1 MFLCRLILDTLCCG
15 LGLSAGAEGAFVS
28 YLAAAGAGGGFD
40 QFVADPEPQQF
51 AVDVDITAGAG
62 VMAADANLLP
72 GHAHHAVGAHPA
84 ADPVCAAAVSLA
96 ASRHADQRHRGLGCD
111 ESLGRGGHVQGL
123 VWPRGV
129 VIVHPLVKSLLGR
142 LQVLE
147 WGCVTEEL
155 SAQTAVESL
164 NFARRRRRPGLG
176 QQMLDPI
183 LATDRIEKHLDGGGQ
198 NRPVNTLPLS
208 VKICSGAP

>member
-1 MFLCRLILDTLCCG
+1 LTFLCRLILDTLCCG

-62 VMAADANLLP
+62 VMAADADLLP

-96 ASRHADQRHRGLGCD
+96 ARGMLTNGIED
-111 ESLGRGGHVQGL
+111 WAVVNR
-123 VWPRGV
+123 WRGV
-129 VIVHPLVKSLLGR
+129 AMSRDWWGR
-142 LQVLE
+142 AVL
-147 WGCVTEEL
+147 
-155 SAQTAVESL
+155 
-164 NFARRRRRPGLG
+164 
-176 QQMLDPI
+176 
-183 LATDRIEKHLDGGGQ
+183 
-198 NRPVNTLPLS
+198 
-208 VKICSGAP
+208 